1 MVFAALLSLV
11 AVNAQAAPAQA
22 APAADTVAQAYF
34 QFVQGLTLEG
44 RGDVEGAIAAYRKAI
59 ELSPKSGEIH
69 AELATL
75 YARENRV
82 SEALTE
88 AQAALGVDPDNR
100 LAHRLLGFIQTAQ
113 AERPGPGVS
122 AETLANQAVSHLEQS
137 LASGVRDSSAQLTLG
152 RLYVQLGKHDQA
164 IATLKSFLLE
174 QPDYVDGIM
183 LLAEAYDD
191 SGRKTEAAAALQSA
205 IDLDPEQTR
214 ARAWLADLYERS
226 NKWKDAA
233 TTWGDLVKLGPR
245 ARTYRSRYATAL
257 VNAGDVAAGRQ
268 VLVDI
273 TKDSPRD
280 ISAWFLLSQV
290 ERQAGNSQGAED
302 AARHIAEIDPDD
314 ARGPLAMAEAK
325 AARGDFKGAASALDA
340 RVTAA
345 REDDVR
351 NGTYARMAASLAD
364 VLQEGGDKRGAIT
377 VLEAALKRDPTDS
390 ALQFGLA
397 AAYDRN
403 AQIDDAERAFR
414 ALIAKE
420 PDNADALNYLGYML
434 AEHDKKLD
442 EAVELVKRALV
453 VEPENPSYLDS
464 LGWVYFKRGA
474 FDNARDPLE
483 KAAAARPDNS
493 VIQEHLGDLYFQTK
507 RYREAMAAFDR
518 ALAGDKD
525 GVDVAAVTKK
535 RDRAK
540 ELAGK

>member
-1 MVFAALLSLV
+1 M
-11 AVNAQAAPAQA
+11 
-22 APAADTVAQAYF
+22 
-34 QFVQGLTLEG
+34 
-44 RGDVEGAIAAYRKAI
+44 
-59 ELSPKSGEIH
+59 
-69 AELATL
+69 
-75 YARENRV
+75 
-82 SEALTE
+82 
-88 AQAALGVDPDNR
+88 
-100 LAHRLLGFIQTAQ
+100 
-113 AERPGPGVS
+113 
-122 AETLANQAVSHLEQS
+122 
-137 LASGVRDSSAQLTLG
+137 
-152 RLYVQLGKHDQA
+152 QLGKHDQA

-183 LLAEAYDD
+183 LFAEAYDD
-191 SGRKTEAAAALQSA
+191 SGRKDEAAAALQSA

-214 ARAWLADLYERS
+214 ARAWLANLYERS
-226 NKWKDAA
+226 NRWRDAA
-233 TTWGDLVKLGPR
+233 ATSGDSSSSAR
-245 ARTYRSRYATAL
+245 AREPIAPRYATAL

-290 ERQAGNSQGAED
+290 ERQAGNGQGAED

-434 AEHDKKLD
+434 AEHETKLD
-442 EAVELVKRALV
+442 EAVDFVKRALV

-474 FDNARDPLE
+474 SSTTRAIRWR
-483 KAAAARPDNS
+483 KRRRPSGPTNS
-493 VIQEHLGDLYFQTK
+493 VIQEHLGDLSSPA
-507 RYREAMAAFDR
+507 RSAIAEAMAAFGSR
-518 ALAGDKD
+518 ARRRQGRRRR
-525 GVDVAAVTKK
+525 GQAVTKK
-535 RDRAK
+535 TRPREGTGREVRLARA
-540 ELAGK
+540 LAVVWLVAGATVSGPTMFVPPSGPGQPAPAGPTEGLGPRAATEAMPRRQDLRGVVAFGRHASAARTASRRRARRFKALERRG